1 MLASVNVTVGT
12 ASTATSTTPTAMSA
26 PTTATSTTPVS
37 TSTLP
42 VVDAPSITGRV
53 QPTSNRL
60 SWDAVTGAAKY
71 QVRHRGS
78 GGSWGTP
85 AETTATARTVN
96 LAANRTYDFQV
107 RAYGNGTERAA
118 AWGEWSNT
126 LVATTGPPPRPQR
139 PYVDGVTQ
147 NSVTLSWP
155 KIDGVAWYQVQY
167 RAANSWLRESERS
180 VWTTPEEVKVGGSAT
195 ITRRVF
201 GLRPQTAY
209 RFRVRFRGDG
219 SRYVS
224 AVGGN
229 PMRGPWSAEVTGT
242 TLAQIATGTIS
253 IADLSSKTPQA
264 GQQVTFWVEATD
276 VTPSTRYRIKLT
288 VESGDFGFNRD
299 CSDKV
304 ELISNLRPR
313 GGTSLRPQVRIRAC
327 SVSTSTVVARLIH
340 DPIGGSRS
348 VLHSHEVTVS
358 TAVPGP
364 PTLAAGAQSAFV
376 GETVTLTASAQSPNA
391 VASYQWQEWSGGSW
405 SDLGATTTSATRDVT
420 SAVAGPRAYRVVVA
434 YGHGFALES
443 SAVVVQW
450 KAIRV
455 GVTSSPAYPRA
466 GEPATSTVTLTADGD
481 VPSGALYQWQED
493 RGSGWTNL
501 GATTTSPKPDPFAP
515 PYPKKRHSPVPPIP
529 RP

>member
-1 MLASVNVTVGT
+1 MTSVASPLA
-12 ASTATSTTPTAMSA
+12 
-26 PTTATSTTPVS
+26 
-37 TSTLP
+37 STLP

-96 LAANRTYDFQV
+96 LAANRTFDFQV
-107 RAYGNGTERAA
+107 RAFGDGTERAA

-155 KIDGVAWYQVQY
+155 KIDGVAWYQMQY
-167 RAANSWLRESERS
+167 RATNSWLRESERS
-180 VWTTPEEVKVGGSAT
+180 AWTAPEEVKVGGSAT

-201 GLRPQTAY
+201 GLRSQTTY
-209 RFRVRFRGDG
+209 GFRVRFRGDG
-219 SRYVS
+219 TRYVS

-229 PMRGPWSAEVTGT
+229 PIRGPWSAEATAT
-242 TLAQIATGTIS
+242 TLAHTATGTIS

-264 GQQVTFWVEATD
+264 GQQVSFIVDATGL
-276 VTPSTRYRIKLT
+276 TPSTRYRIKLT

-348 VLHSHEVTVS
+348 ELHSHEVTVS
-358 TAVPGP
+358 TAVPAP

-376 GETVTLTASAQSPNA
+376 GEAVTLTASAQSPNT
-391 VASYQWQEWSGGSW
+391 VASYRWQEWSGGSW

-420 SAVAGPRAYRVVVA
+420 SGVAGLRAYRVVVV
-434 YGHGFALES
+434 YNHGFTLES
-443 SAVVVQW
+443 PAVGVEW
-450 KAIRV
+450 KAMRI
-455 GVTSSPAYPRA
+455 GVTSSPDYPRA
-466 GEPATSTVTLTADGD
+466 GAPATSTITLTAGGD
-481 VPSGALYQWQED
+481 VPQGVVYQWQED
-493 RGSGWTNL
+493 TGSGWTDM
-501 GATTTSPKPDPFAP
+501 GATTTSATRDVSSEARGTRKFRVVARFAGEAAE
-515 PYPKKRHSPVPPIP
+515 SAPVYVT
-529 RP
+529 